1 MEFIEAPAF
10 TRYLSDYLGD
20 DEYRA
25 LQKQLGL
32 GPDVGDVI
40 PGTGG
45 FRKIRWADKRRGKGR
60 RGGLRVI
67 YYHFA
72 ADHQIWLMT
81 LYSKNE
87 AADLTREEKK
97 ALKTAIESEGKAR
110 EAARRK
116 R

>member
-10 TRYLSDYLGD
+10 TRYLSQYLEDEGYRRLQQELARKPEAGD
-20 DEYRA
+20 
-25 LQKQLGL
+25 L
-32 GPDVGDVI
+32 I

-45 FRKIRWADKRRGKGR
+45 FRKVRWADARRGKGR

-72 ADHQIWLMT
+72 AEHQIWLMT
-81 LYSKNE
+81 LYSKDE
-87 AADLTREEKK
+87 AADLTSGEKK
-97 ALKTAIESEGKAR
+97 ALKAAIERECAAR

>member
-1 MEFIEAPAF
+1 MKRRRSLIICPSIW
-10 TRYLSDYLGD
+10 TTKG
-20 DEYRA
+20 RA
-25 LQKQLGL
+25 LQQELARK
-32 GPDVGDVI
+32 PEAGDLI

-45 FRKIRWADKRRGKGR
+45 FRKVRWRDIRRGKGR
-60 RGGLRVI
+60 RGGMRLV

-72 ADHQIWLMT
+72 AENQIWLMT

-87 AADLTREEKK
+87 AADLTPGEKK
-97 ALKTAIESEGKAR
+97 ALKVAIKRECGAR

>member
-25 LQKQLGL
+25 LRKQLGL
-32 GPDVGDVI
+32 GPDTGDLI
-40 PGTGG
+40 PGG

-72 ADHQIWLMT
+72 TDHQIWLMT
-81 LYSKNE
+81 LYGKNE
-87 AADLTREEKK
+87 AADLTPGEKK
-97 ALKTAIESEGKAR
+97 ALKAAIESEGKAR
-110 EAARRK
+110 ETAKRK